1 MLTVSDLSLTYK
13 NNEVLDGFN
22 LELDQGDIFAL
33 LGIVVVARVLHF
45 VLLQGWIML
54 IKVELS

>member
-1 MLTVSDLSLTYK
+1 MLSINDLSVTYK

-33 LGIVVVARVLHF
+33 LG
-45 VLLQGWIML
+45 G
-54 IKVELS
+54 